1 MNQGKQY
8 VINQELLFVILFQRY
23 DYTFSKLGRV
33 GAHEPV

>member
-8 VINQELLFVILFQRY
+8 VINQELFVILFQRY